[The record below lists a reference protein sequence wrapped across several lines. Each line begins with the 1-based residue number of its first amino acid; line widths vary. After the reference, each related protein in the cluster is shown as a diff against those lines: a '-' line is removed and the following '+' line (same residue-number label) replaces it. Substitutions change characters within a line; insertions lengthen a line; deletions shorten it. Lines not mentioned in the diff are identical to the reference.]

1 MELIM
6 PNINTKIYSA
16 SRAEGFIGQETY
28 DFHPI
33 LPLQHQDAVLL
44 SQRYPFREAQVAS
57 GGRGCEFHTA
67 EALRIGRGWPFPE
80 RREAIRGIGSPL
92 RRAVISVK
100 SKRLQLFDE
109 KVRIL
114 RSIWPFWDEK
124 VHISRSK
131 LLFWDEKVHI
141 SRSRLL
147 FWDEKVRILRS
158 IWPFRDEKVHILC
171 SKWHS
176 RHAGVQIM
184 RTDLCFAVHSNPCKN
199 TAFIINE

>member
-28 DFHPI
+28 DFRPI

-80 RREAIRGIGSPL
+80 RREAIRGVGSPL

-100 SKRLQLFDE
+100 SKRLQLF
-109 KVRIL
+109 
-114 RSIWPFWDEK
+114 
-124 VHISRSK
+124 
-131 LLFWDEKVHI
+131 
-141 SRSRLL
+141 
-147 FWDEKVRILRS
+147 DEKVRILRS

-184 RTDLCFAVHSNPCKN
+184 RTDLCFTVHSNPCKN